1 MGVLNSKLNGSQSTI
16 YKSRNLMG
24 VLNELKELKA
34 CMVSTK
40 VEI

>member
-1 MGVLNSKLNGSQSTI
+1 MGVLNSIILMSESNI

-24 VLNELKELKA
+24 VLNLL
-34 CMVSTK
+34 CPHYSFQSTK